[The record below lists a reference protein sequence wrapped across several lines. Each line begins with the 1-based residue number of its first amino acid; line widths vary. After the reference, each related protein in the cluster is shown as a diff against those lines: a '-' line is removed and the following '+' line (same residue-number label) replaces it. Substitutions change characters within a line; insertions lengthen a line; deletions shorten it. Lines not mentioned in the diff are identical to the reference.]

1 MLWPS
6 NAGCAMNGKFLLD
19 TNAVVALLGG
29 NASLAQ
35 ALDTAVWAGISVIR
49 ELEFLSFS
57 GLLPQDELL
66 FQQFKSRV
74 EIVDLHA
81 SNSQLVARVIAVR
94 RTNKIKL
101 PDAIIAASA
110 IENGATLLTQDAGFS
125 KIPRLSVQGF

>member
-1 MLWPS
+1 
-6 NAGCAMNGKFLLD
+6 MNGRFLLD
-19 TNAVVALLGG
+19 TNAVVSLLSG

-35 ALDTAVWAGISVIR
+35 ALDTAVWAGISVIT

-57 GLLPQDELL
+57 GLSPQDELL

-81 SNSQLVARVIAVR
+81 SRSQLFARIIAVR
-94 RTNKIKL
+94 KLNKIKL

-125 KIPRLSVQGF
+125 RISLLSIQGF